1 MLLQALKWRVNKS
14 RSALAKREAVLS
26 YTTYDLFG
34 LHDPKDNTLNT
45 LLNSENEYVVLET
58 VRVIGAL
65 TKDYYGREYLV
76 CEKLYKP
83 LIALFASEKGNE

>member
-1 MLLQALKWRVNKS
+1 MKWRINKA

-26 YTTYDLFG
+26 YTTYDLLG
-34 LHDPKDNTLNT
+34 LKDPNDTTLTT

-58 VRVIGAL
+58 VGVIGAL

-76 CEKLYKP
+76 C
-83 LIALFASEKGNE
+83 